1 MLLHNLICVLHNVGN
16 GAVQLIDL
24 AKWRT
29 AGVKTQSD
37 AASLFES
44 QGQSTRPA
52 CVNNAVISSSVEE
65 KEEGC
70 TGEAVRMPIDLYHI
84 VGSPPCHS
92 VRLLLKT
99 LGVGVNLKSVDL
111 LNGENKSPEF
121 TKMNPQHTV
130 PTLNDNGF
138 YVAES
143 RTILGYLVDQ
153 YGKDD
158 SLYPKDIKERT
169 RINQILYFDLGTLYQ
184 RFSDYYFPIIETGK
198 CGEPGKLVKLEEAF
212 QILDKYLEGQN
223 WVTGKHLTIADF
235 TVVSTVAS
243 IEVSKIGCTINGIP
257 VTGSGGP

>member
-1 MLLHNLICVLHNVGN
+1 
-16 GAVQLIDL
+16 
-24 AKWRT
+24 
-29 AGVKTQSD
+29 
-37 AASLFES
+37 
-44 QGQSTRPA
+44 
-52 CVNNAVISSSVEE
+52 
-65 KEEGC
+65 
-70 TGEAVRMPIDLYHI
+70 MPIDLYHI

-243 IEVSKIGCTINGIP
+243 IECVGFDVSKYANVSRWYSNAQKKLPGYDEI
-257 VTGSGGP
+257 VGSGCKALKEYFDQYKK